1 MGCEWGVILPISVCV
16 VFFCLFFFF
25 KLSFHLTFLTMH
37 SVGMSIKPSSGVMRC
52 SCAVTLGLFLPLSAQ
67 EGDFRALRN

>member
-1 MGCEWGVILPISVCV
+1 MGCEWGVRLPISVCV
-16 VFFCLFFFF
+16 VFFVLFF

-37 SVGMSIKPSSGVMRC
+37 SVGMSIKLSSGVMRC
-52 SCAVTLGLFLPLSAQ
+52 SCAITLGLFLPLSAQ

>member
-1 MGCEWGVILPISVCV
+1 MSGVLYYLYVCV
-16 VFFCLFFFF
+16 YVLFCFSK

-37 SVGMSIKPSSGVMRC
+37 SEGMSIKPSLGVMRC
-52 SCAVTLGLFLPLSAQ
+52 SCAITLVLFLPLSAQ